1 MDKSQN
7 IAKENGMGKITPK
20 VNETQEFI
28 EIAFDFSNPL
38 ELVREAISNSFD
50 AEANHIKI
58 GFETISDCGETVLKI
73 TLQDNGKG
81 MDIDGLQSFF
91 DLGNSM
97 SRGDENK
104 IGEKGHG
111 TKVYL
116 NCKRIL
122 VETVKDEKKYIA
134 IMDEPK
140 RKLHNREIPTV
151 DVEETE
157 ALNIDSYTIITILGY
172 NNNRRSK
179 FTHENVK
186 DYILWFS
193 KMGSIER
200 EFGINKYED
209 MVLELKGVDASEY
222 ETIKFG
228 HIFPKESK
236 NVDQL
241 FETYMVD
248 APKYYCKK
256 IIKTGSLKNSP
267 EIKYQAVFYIEG
279 TKVKYNYNR
288 MIKRSG
294 YSAPEGAYTIQER
307 YGLWICKDYLPIQR
321 KNEWI
326 TKKGSEYTRFHAFI
340 NCQGL
345 NLTANRGSIENT
357 PSEIIQDLQQVA
369 EEIYES
375 IITSSDWF
383 DIDYLESQVDAYNTV
398 EKEKKDFK
406 RRLYLLNK
414 AKIADYKGIRLVEPQ
429 KEQGVFS
436 LFLQL
441 SQIEKSLFP
450 FSILDYDTH
459 SGIDVIV
466 KENDNIPIISS
477 KLYYVEFKNRLDR
490 SFNHSFENLY
500 SIICWD
506 INLKH
511 GDSIEDIAKKSRTLK
526 IVPAQTDS
534 DYTHYFLDDIS
545 CSRKIEVF
553 VLKTYLEEKLGIS
566 FKHRTMNDC
575 Y

>member
-1 MDKSQN
+1 MATIKP
-7 IAKENGMGKITPK
+7 T

-38 ELVREAISNSFD
+38 DLVREAISNAFD
-50 AEANHIKI
+50 ARANHMKI
-58 GFETISDCGETVLKI
+58 GFDAISDCGEKVLKI
-73 TLQDNGKG
+73 ILEDNGNG
-81 MDIDGLQSFF
+81 MDMDGLQSFF

-97 SRGDENK
+97 SRGDDTK

-116 NCKRIL
+116 NCNSIK
-122 VETVKDEKKYIA
+122 VESLKEKVIYRA
-134 IMDEPK
+134 VMDEPK
-140 RKLHNREIPTV
+140 RKLHNREIPIV
-151 DVEETE
+151 DVSQAETE
-157 ALNIDSYTIITILGY
+157 EEGSWTRITILGY
-172 NNNRRSK
+172 NNNRRSM

-193 KMGSIER
+193 KMGSIEKV
-200 EFGINKYED
+200 FGHDENKD
-209 MVLELKGVDASEY
+209 VILELKGIDVNEY
-222 ETIKFG
+222 VPIEFG
-228 HIFPKESK
+228 HVFPVESK
-236 NVDQL
+236 SVDKL
-241 FETYMVD
+241 FDTYLVD

-256 IIKTGSLKNSP
+256 IVKKGTLKNMP
-267 EIKYQAVFYIEG
+267 EIKYEAVFYIEG
-279 TKVKYNYNR
+279 TKVKYAYNN

-294 YSAPEGAYTIQER
+294 YTAPEGAYTIQER

-340 NCQGL
+340 NCQGI

-357 PSEIIQDLQQVA
+357 PSEVIQDLQKVA

-375 IITSSDWF
+375 ILASSDWF

-398 EKEKKDFK
+398 EKEKRDFDK
-406 RRLYLLNK
+406 RLALLNK

-441 SQIEKSLFP
+441 SQLEEKLFP
-450 FSILDYDTH
+450 FTIIDYDTH

-466 KENDNIPIISS
+466 KENDQIPIKNS
-477 KLYYVEFKNRLDR
+477 KLYYVEFKNCLEKQ
-490 SFNHSFENLY
+490 FNHSFENLH

-506 INLKH
+506 IHLKN
-511 GDSIEDIAKKSRTLK
+511 GDNVEDVAKKSRVMK
-526 IVPAQTDS
+526 IVPAQDES
-534 DYTHYFLDDIS
+534 DYTHYFLDDDTS
-545 CSRKIEVF
+545 ARKIEVF
-553 VLKTYLEEKLGIS
+553 VLKSFLTEKLGIN
-566 FKHRTMNDC
+566 FRHRTAEDC
-575 Y
+575 F